1 MSTAQRKPLDWT
13 TCDPGAEL
21 HWARF
26 PSRRSTVFSSK
37 GIVSCSQPL
46 AASAGIEILN
56 AGGNAADAA
65 VAVAAALNVTEPSQ
79 TGIGGDAFALFYNA
93 ADKTVR
99 GINGSGRSPG
109 NASLEKVKADGL
121 TRDIPPTSAH
131 SITVPG
137 AAAAWVDTVELFG
150 SGNLSL
156 SDILT
161 PAIRLADNG
170 HPVHEMSAYLWSRSE
185 ELLLKQ
191 SNGTEMLIRNS
202 NSAGDAA
209 TASEGP
215 THRAP
220 RAGDIMRMPN
230 LARTYRDLATL
241 GKEGFYKG
249 RIAREIVAVV
259 KENGGHMELDDL
271 ADHIERGPDEIKP
284 VHYTYHNDGSEGE
297 QDGVTLYECPPNG
310 QGLVALLALGILDA
324 AQRLGLVADLRTL
337 EHNSTEYLH
346 ALIEALRLAF
356 ADARKYVSDPQHH
369 GEKPLD
375 VDYMLSAPYLESRA
389 KLFDPKRAS
398 ADPEA
403 GSPFASSDTVYF
415 SVADKDGNACSFINS
430 NYSGFGSCIVPKGC
444 GFTLQNRGS
453 GFVLE
458 EGHMNVYA
466 PRKRPL
472 HTILPAMA
480 TRGKDLFLSFGVMG
494 GEMQPQGHVQV
505 LLNMLHRGFTPQAS
519 LDAPRFC
526 IGAGMPDAASS
537 GTAEGKNSSVVFL
550 EEGIPEEVGEALRKM
565 GHRIEFRSGFG
576 RALFGRGQIIQRLG
590 TTVRRDGAGDDH
602 GRVVWAAGS
611 DPRADGQ
618 AVAQV

>member
-1 MSTAQRKPLDWT
+1 MTSSARKPLDWAA
-13 TCDPGAEL
+13 CNPGAQL
-21 HWARF
+21 HFSRF
-26 PSRRSTVFSSK
+26 ASRRSTVFSSK

-46 AASAGIEILN
+46 AAAAGIEILN

-93 ADKTVR
+93 SDKTVR
-99 GINGSGRSPG
+99 GINGSGRSP
-109 NASLEKVKADGL
+109 AKATLESVKAAGF
-121 TRDIPPTSAH
+121 TRELPPSSAH

-150 SGNLSL
+150 SGKLSL

-170 HPVHEMSAYLWSRSE
+170 YPVHEISAYLWDRSE
-185 ELLLKQ
+185 QLLKQ
-191 SNGTEMLIRNS
+191 QQHGHEMLIGS
-202 NSAGDAA
+202 SSAEA
-209 TASEGP
+209 
-215 THRAP
+215 RAP
-220 RAGDIMRMPN
+220 RAGELMRMPN
-230 LARTYRDLATL
+230 LARTFRDLSTL
-241 GKEGFYKG
+241 GKEAFYKG

-259 KENGGHMELDDL
+259 QENGGHMELDDL
-271 ADHIERGPDEIKP
+271 EDHIQRGVDEVKP
-284 VHYTYHNDGSEGE
+284 VHYTYHSDAAEDAA
-297 QDGVTLYECPPNG
+297 DGVTLYECPPNG

-324 AQRLGLVADLRTL
+324 AQRLNIVPDLRTL
-337 EHNSTEYLH
+337 EHNSPEYLH

-356 ADARKYVSDPQHH
+356 ADARKFVSDPQHLKD
-369 GEKPLD
+369 GKPSVDLD
-375 VDYMLSAPYLESRA
+375 HVLSPSYLESRA
-389 KLFDPKRAS
+389 KLIDPKRAS

-403 GSPFASSDTVYF
+403 GSPFATSDTVYF
-415 SVADKDGNACSFINS
+415 TVADKDGNACSFINS
-430 NYSGFGSCIVPKGC
+430 NYSGFGSCVVPKGC

-453 GFVLE
+453 CFSLE
-458 EGHMNVYA
+458 EGHSNVYA

-505 LLNMLHRGFTPQAS
+505 LLNVLHRGFTPQSS

-526 IGAGMPDAASS
+526 IGAGMLEEDSATGA
-537 GTAEGKNSSVVFL
+537 KNSSTVFL
-550 EEGIPEEVGEALRKM
+550 EEGIDPAVGEALKAM
-565 GHRIEFRSGFG
+565 GHRIEFQTGFG
-576 RALFGRGQIIQRLG
+576 RAMFGRGQVIQRLS
-590 TTVRRDGAGDDH
+590 TTVKKVDAEGNVVVDDEGQQA
-602 GRVVWAAGS
+602 GRVIWAAGS

-618 AVAQV
+618 AVAQI

>member
-1 MSTAQRKPLDWT
+1 MTSTSASSRTPLDWT
-13 TCDPGAEL
+13 KCDPGDDL
-21 HWARF
+21 QWSRF

-46 AASAGIEILN
+46 AAAAGIEILN

-79 TGIGGDAFALFYNA
+79 TGIGGDAFALFYSA
-93 ADKTVR
+93 ETQTVR
-99 GINGSGRSPG
+99 GINGSGRAPG
-109 NASLEKVKADGL
+109 KASLDKVKAAGL
-121 TRDIPPTSAH
+121 VHDIPPTSVH

-150 SGNLSL
+150 SGQLSL
-156 SDILT
+156 PDILA

-170 HPVHEMSAYLWSRSE
+170 FPVHEISAYLWGRSE
-185 ELLLKQ
+185 KLLQ
-191 SNGTEMLIRNS
+191 TQTNGHEMLLRPTS
-202 NSAGDAA
+202 DSASAI
-209 TASEGP
+209 
-215 THRAP
+215 AP
-220 RAGDIMRMPN
+220 RAGQIMRMPN
-230 LARTYRDLATL
+230 LARTFRDLSTL

-259 KENGGHMELDDL
+259 QANGGHMELDDL
-271 ADHIERGPDEIKP
+271 EDHISRGVDEIKP
-284 VHYTYHNDGSEGE
+284 VSYTYHHDPAGE
-297 QDGVTLYECPPNG
+297 QEGDGVTLYECPPNG

-324 AQRLGLVADLRTL
+324 AQRLGIVPDLRTL
-337 EHNSTEYLH
+337 EHNSTQYLH
-346 ALIEALRLAF
+346 FLVEAIRLGF
-356 ADARKYVSDPQHH
+356 ADARKYVSDPQHY
-369 GEKPLD
+369 GDKPLD

-389 KLFDPKRAS
+389 KLIDPKRAS
-398 ADPEA
+398 VDPQS
-403 GSPFASSDTVYF
+403 GSPFATSDTVYF

-453 GFVLE
+453 GFSLE

-480 TRGKDLFLSFGVMG
+480 TRGKELFLSFGVMG

-505 LLNMLHRGFTPQAS
+505 LLNLLHRGFTPQTS

-526 IGAGMPDAASS
+526 IGAGMPDASSS
-537 GTAEGKNSSVVFL
+537 GTSESRTSSVVFL
-550 EEGIPEEVGEALRKM
+550 EDGIPTQIAEELKAM
-565 GHRIEFRSGFG
+565 GHRVQYQVGFG
-576 RALFGRGQIIQRLG
+576 RQMFGRGQVIQRLATSLRKKG
-590 TTVRRDGAGDDH
+590 QGEGEEVARQG
-602 GRVVWAAGS
+602 VVWAAGS

-618 AVAQV
+618 AIAQI